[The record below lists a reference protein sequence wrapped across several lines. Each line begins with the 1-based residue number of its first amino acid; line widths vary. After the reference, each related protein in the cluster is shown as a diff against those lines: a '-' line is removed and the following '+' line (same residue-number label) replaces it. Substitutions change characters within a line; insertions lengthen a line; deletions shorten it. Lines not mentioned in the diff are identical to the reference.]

1 MNVVEEGK
9 RCSGDDDDLGKELC
23 ISILASWWEMCPVSF
38 LKLSNSHANSYKD
51 LISVGSRRFLFIST
65 LLYWASLW
73 KTHRQG
79 AFKFKQ

>member
-1 MNVVEEGK
+1 MNFVEEGK

-23 ISILASWWEMCPVSF
+23 IPILASRWKMCPVSF
-38 LKLSNSHANSYKD
+38 LKLSNSHANSHKD
-51 LISVGSRRFLFIST
+51 LIFVGSRHVLFIST
-65 LLYWASLW
+65 LLYWANLW